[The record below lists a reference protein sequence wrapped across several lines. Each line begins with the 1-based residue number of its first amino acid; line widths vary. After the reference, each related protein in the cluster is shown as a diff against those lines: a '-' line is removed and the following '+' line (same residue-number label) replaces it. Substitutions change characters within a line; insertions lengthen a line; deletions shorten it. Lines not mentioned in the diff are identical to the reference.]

1 MKLTVQAGSVPPG
14 SYLARLLNCTLVTNK
29 YGEGLQWE
37 FQVVGG
43 QYDSAKVGRFTTA
56 APTPK
61 NACGRLLAGLIG
73 KPLTIAEAIDPQTYI
88 GKVYAIVV
96 VATQNGGSKVESA
109 ATPPT

>member
-29 YGEGLQWE
+29 YGEGLQWNS
-37 FQVVGG
+37 QVVGASH
-43 QYDSAKVGRFTTA
+43 DSAKVGRFTTA

-61 NACGRLLAGLIG
+61 NACGRLFAGLIG

-96 VATQNGGSKVESA
+96 VATRTA
-109 ATPPT
+109 APRWSPAPPPT